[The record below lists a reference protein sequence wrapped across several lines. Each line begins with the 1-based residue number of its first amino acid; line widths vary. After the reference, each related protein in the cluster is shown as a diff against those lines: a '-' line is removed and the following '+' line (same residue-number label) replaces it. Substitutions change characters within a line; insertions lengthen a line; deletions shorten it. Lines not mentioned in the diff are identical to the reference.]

1 MTPAPGK
8 MKIFKYLIIIY
19 CTLPTNLL
27 RYKYGT
33 NK

>member
-1 MTPAPGK
+1 M
-8 MKIFKYLIIIY
+8 YLIIIY

-33 NK
+33 NKWIKYILGINE